1 MVLSSGYGQRQL
13 HQWGRQA
20 VLHEKTK
27 GSTSKSQK
35 DTTNTHIPAYGTA
48 AAVKDNPKIPNPS
61 IFDFES
67 KRSENDNTGLPTVA
81 ECATH
86 LKLLQAFHHIY
97 LKVSS
102 SVTLDAVLGISPEPR
117 TVYRR
122 KYVGYRRG
130 YVREAVKLRDDTF
143 VERRKAKWHLYLA
156 LAAARFIA
164 WAEAVEKV
172 WNGSMASKA
181 GSLHLPPIG
190 RFYDDF
196 LRVSLNTMQ
205 MF

>member
-13 HQWGRQA
+13 HQCGRQA

-27 GSTSKSQK
+27 ASTSKSQK
-35 DTTNTHIPAYGTA
+35 HTTKTHIPAYRA
-48 AAVKDNPKIPNPS
+48 AATAKINPKIPNPS

-67 KRSENDNTGLPTVA
+67 KRSVNDSTGLPTVA

-86 LKLLQAFHHIY
+86 LKLLQAFHYIY

-117 TVYRR
+117 TVFRR
-122 KYVGYRRG
+122 QYMGYRRG

-143 VERRKAKWHLYLA
+143 VERRKAKWRLYLSF
-156 LAAARFIA
+156 AAARFIA
-164 WAEAVEKV
+164 WAEAVEKER
-172 WNGSMASKA
+172 NGSMTSKA
-181 GSLHLPPIG
+181 GLLHLPPIG